1 MNEKL
6 ERALERTIELL
17 ENCKHSDKAVWFRD
31 HLHRLR
37 DEGSQPSA
45 IRETAEA
52 IRSVLAGMG
61 SFSDLS
67 LIPSTE
73 CGLSIRDAHQLQWRL
88 VEELDSVT
96 EDILR

>member
-6 ERALERTIELL
+6 ESALGRTIELL
-17 ENCKHSDKAVWFRD
+17 ENCKHRDKAVWFRD
-31 HLHRLR
+31 HLDRLR
-37 DEGSQPSA
+37 DEGSQPSE
-45 IRETAEA
+45 IRKTAEA

-67 LIPSTE
+67 LVPSAE
-73 CGLSIRDAHQLQWRL
+73 SGLSIRDAHQLQWAL

-96 EDILR
+96 EEILR

>member
-6 ERALERTIELL
+6 ERALTRTIELL
-17 ENCKHSDKAVWFRD
+17 ENCKHRDKAVWLRN
-31 HLHRLR
+31 HLRRLR
-37 DEGSQPSA
+37 DKGSQPS
-45 IRETAEA
+45 ETRKTVEA

-67 LIPSTE
+67 LIPSAE
-73 CGLSIRDAHQLQWRL
+73 SGLSIRDAHQLQWRL

-96 EDILR
+96 DEILR

>member
-6 ERALERTIELL
+6 ESALGRTIELL
-17 ENCKHSDKAVWFRD
+17 ENCKHRDKAVWFRN

-37 DEGSQPSA
+37 DQSNQPSE
-45 IRETAEA
+45 IRETVEA

-67 LIPSTE
+67 LVPSAE
-73 CGLSIRDAHQLQWRL
+73 SGLSIRDAHRLQWSL
-88 VEELDSVT
+88 VEELDSAT
-96 EDILR
+96 EEILR